1 MKDYILSVT
10 LDTGEKIE
18 VLTSYEEDD
27 VDAVAEKVARSF
39 TNSLVRFAGGIIV
52 NTSHIVK
59 IAVMEA

>member
-27 VDAVAEKVARSF
+27 VDAVAEKVARNF
-39 TNSLVRFAGGIIV
+39 TNSLVRFGGGTIV
-52 NTSHIVK
+52 NVSHIVK
-59 IAVMEA
+59 VAVMEA